1 LQAVSLSL
9 TLVPSALAIAIS
21 YYVSIVGK
29 KIEWPPDR
37 NENETI
43 AKRTQAPEQRLHELQ
58 AELAGLGFCLPG
70 SLSTRQM
77 RCGKT
82 GCRCK
87 ADPPQLHGPY
97 TYWTRTIGG
106 RTVAQLLSAQQVER
120 YRPWIENNR
129 RLHQLVR
136 ELEALAV
143 QTAQHAERWQRKRPP
158 QTPARRSS

>member
-1 LQAVSLSL
+1 M
-9 TLVPSALAIAIS
+9 
-21 YYVSIVGK
+21 
-29 KIEWPPDR
+29 
-37 NENETI
+37 
-43 AKRTQAPEQRLHELQ
+43 AKRTQAPEQHLHQLLD
-58 AELAGLGFCLPG
+58 ELAALGFCLPG

-77 RCGKT
+77 RCGKA

-97 TYWTRTIGG
+97 TYWTRTVAG
-106 RTVAQLLSAQQVER
+106 RTVAQLLSTEQLER

-143 QTAQHAERWQRKRPP
+143 QTAQRAEGWEHKRPP
-158 QTPARRSS
+158 QPRQQQRQR